1 VKLTTALTN
10 ELDSTMEKV
19 EFCQE
24 KYEEAMK
31 TIWKLKC
38 HYPQDLETL
47 SKEET
52 EEFTLSSPPRKIR
65 APPVYVIS
73 NNDDD

>member
-1 VKLTTALTN
+1 
-10 ELDSTMEKV
+10 
-19 EFCQE
+19 
-24 KYEEAMK
+24 MK
-31 TIWKLKC
+31 TIWKLKW

-52 EEFTLSSPPRKIR
+52 EEFTLASPPRKIR